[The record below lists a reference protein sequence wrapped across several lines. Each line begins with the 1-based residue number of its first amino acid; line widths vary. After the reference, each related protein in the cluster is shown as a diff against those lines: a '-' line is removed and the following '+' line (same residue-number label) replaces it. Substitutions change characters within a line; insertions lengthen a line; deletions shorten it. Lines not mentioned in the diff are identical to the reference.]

1 MNTDTEILLHPDEA
15 YLTKTEGVLQRAT
28 VLDCDGD
35 SVGWL
40 KHAYSEEQLRDI
52 VRFANGF
59 FSVGLRVGRNEAQSR
74 MRAALGLSEQEQQAG
89 T

>member
-1 MNTDTEILLHPDEA
+1 MNTDTGILVHPDEA
-15 YLTKTEGVLQRAT
+15 HLAKTEGVLQRAT

-40 KHAYSEEQLRDI
+40 EHGYSEEQLRDI

-59 FSVGLRVGRNEAQSR
+59 FSVGLRVGRNEVQTR
-74 MRAALGLSEQEQQAG
+74 MRAALGLSDEVQQEG